1 MGKYSE
7 AVARAQIVAIVRLDN
22 YDRAL
27 AVAEALLAG
36 GINAIEY
43 TLTGSGAFA
52 AVSKVRNALGDRM
65 LVGVGTVLSEQD
77 ATESIAA
84 GAQFLVTPAVRP
96 KVIKKATKAGIPTCC
111 GALTPTE
118 ALTAH
123 EARAEFI
130 KIFPARNFGPAYI
143 KDILAPLPFLKLIPT
158 GGIDASNLQSYLAA
172 GATGVGIGGSLV
184 TAKAVDA
191 GDWQQLTN
199 GARACVAA
207 LRGV

>member
-123 EARAEFI
+123 EAGPSSSRSSP
-130 KIFPARNFGPAYI
+130 PAISARPTSKTSWPRCRSSSSSPPSASTPAI
-143 KDILAPLPFLKLIPT
+143 CSRI
-158 GGIDASNLQSYLAA
+158 
-172 GATGVGIGGSLV
+172 
-184 TAKAVDA
+184 
-191 GDWQQLTN
+191 WQQVRPVSVS
-199 GARACVAA
+199 AVAW
-207 LRGV
+207 